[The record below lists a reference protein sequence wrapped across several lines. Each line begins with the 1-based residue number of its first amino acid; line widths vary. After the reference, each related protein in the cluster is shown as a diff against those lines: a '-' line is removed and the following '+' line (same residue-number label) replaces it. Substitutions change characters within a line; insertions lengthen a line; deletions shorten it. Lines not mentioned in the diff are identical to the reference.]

1 MYDTYFTLCFYH
13 FPIYSPR
20 ILLLILHRGTE
31 MLRGQESIK
40 EECWK
45 VLSIGGHL
53 KILLLV
59 VVHILFFLSL
69 FHPLLLLF
77 KILQLL

>member
-1 MYDTYFTLCFYH
+1 
-13 FPIYSPR
+13 
-20 ILLLILHRGTE
+20 
-31 MLRGQESIK
+31 MLRGQESVK

-45 VLSIGGHL
+45 VLSIGEHL

-59 VVHILFFLSL
+59 VYLLFFLSL

-77 KILQLL
+77 KFLQLL